1 MTSIH
6 QSNFDINEGFDD
18 AYDNIYELGYITSS
32 FEELNKD
39 QSQLEEDSDSTGSI
53 LQLLDEWSAIKVTL
67 ESDTKSTYDKK
78 QDIKDKSKF
87 PESHNS
93 ILSRANPEYLKSF
106 QNHVVYFDEGF
117 DKTDLEN
124 QSNFIETEYTNY
136 QNNYDTNTHNQD
148 SISQKIL
155 SAKSKNDYS
164 NNLKDIHP
172 EASLQIVAN
181 SFGYVNKTTYNDPD
195 STGSY
200 NKNTIDFDNK
210 YPTTNSQIYSQVD
223 AYTNNPK
230 RISKEIKIKSILV
243 NSSNRNKN
251 SITSSRDKDRKLAI
265 PPKNSFYDN
274 SATFLVDSSFQDRR
288 TGIFSSESSSNSFIK
303 SSSSESSS
311 VENSIIDAFD
321 EGFEDPVSISSG
333 NSSNETNKP
342 SFYNLKDFG
351 SKKHIFYSELDNLR
365 SGNIYRTKRSNNI
378 INNGQQNMNLGGQEI
393 HKHVDTNPT
402 YRHDG
407 PNDGRLAKIDTNYII
422 TSPKNSNRST
432 IKNKPSNLTRKSNL
446 EPNYKHHEIHSSFNH
461 NHSNRA
467 KSDIDQLVATE
478 SAFRKS
484 DFINKSISPSKGAGN
499 DPDFDSFGHKSNSH
513 QKESKPYVT
522 PDDLYMFSN
531 LFKIQ
536 PSKLSEQDVS
546 CIFNFINDKNIPT
559 QNRLEATMHLI
570 ENSEYLLPD
579 PRSSTRMSNYR
590 KTTRQ
595 NAIKALKSFCK
606 GKIGSKKN
614 SLTSQAQFYLG
625 SLYSVG
631 KYIDKSLEKA
641 FELYLSSSKLNH
653 PDAMYRTAVC
663 YEVGAGVKAN
673 HHRSLQYYR
682 KSAASGHTR
691 AMYKLGMILLDG
703 LLGTQAQP
711 REAINWL
718 KRAADNDTEKSSH
731 ALHELARCY
740 ESREIPGLINDLGYS
755 KELYTK
761 AAKMGFLPSIRRLAI
776 AYEYGE
782 LGCSYDPRKSI
793 GWNTRAAEQK
803 DPESELALSG
813 WYLTGAPPFL
823 EQNDYQAFLWAEKAA
838 KHGSVKAMCALGYYY
853 EFGIGTPKSIEDAKM
868 WYENSSSA
876 GYLYAK
882 KRLEQLIK
890 NGTSSKI
897 ELSKR
902 YSANERDECTIM

>member
-32 FEELNKD
+32 FEDLDKNK
-39 QSQLEEDSDSTGSI
+39 SLLEEDSDSTGSI
-53 LQLLDEWSAIKVTL
+53 SQLLDEWSAFEDTL
-67 ESDTKSTYDKK
+67 ESDTKLTYKKK
-78 QDIKDKSKF
+78 QDTKNKLKF
-87 PESHNS
+87 QENHNS
-93 ILSRANPEYLKSF
+93 ILNITNPEYLKSH
-106 QNHVVYFDEGF
+106 QNHVVYYDEGF
-117 DKTDLEN
+117 DKIDHEN
-124 QSNFIETEYTNY
+124 LSNFIETEYTSY
-136 QNNYDTNTHNQD
+136 QNNQDTNTQHED
-148 SISQKIL
+148 MISQAIL
-155 SAKSKNDYS
+155 SAKSNIDY
-164 NNLKDIHP
+164 NNSLKDINP
-172 EASLQIVAN
+172 EAALQFETNAFEYIGK
-181 SFGYVNKTTYNDPD
+181 STYNDPE
-195 STGSY
+195 SAGSY

-210 YPTTNSQIYSQVD
+210 YPNTKSQIYSQGEV
-223 AYTNNPK
+223 YPNTSNK
-230 RISKEIKIKSILV
+230 ITKEIPIKSILV

-251 SITSSRDKDRKLAI
+251 NVPLRREKERKLAI
-265 PPKNSFYDN
+265 PPKNIFYDN
-274 SATFLVDSSFQDRR
+274 SATFLVDSSFQERR
-288 TGIFSSESSSNSFIK
+288 TEIFRSESSSNSFSK
-303 SSSSESSS
+303 SSSSVSSP
-311 VENSIIDAFD
+311 VEDSLIDAFD
-321 EGFEDPVSISSG
+321 EGFEDPISISSG

-365 SGNIYRTKRSNNI
+365 SGNIYRTKGSNNI
-378 INNGQQNMNLGGQEI
+378 INIGHQNMNLGSQET
-393 HKHVDTNPT
+393 HKHLDTNPT
-402 YRHDG
+402 YQHDN
-407 PNDGRLAKIDTNYII
+407 PNDFRLTKIDANYIK
-422 TSPKNSNRST
+422 TSPKNNNQSA
-432 IKNKPSNLTRKSNL
+432 IKNKPSNITRKLNFKPNNKHYEVHSNL
-446 EPNYKHHEIHSSFNH
+446 NH

-467 KSDIDQLVATE
+467 KSDIDQLVTTE

-484 DFINKSISPSKGAGN
+484 DVIDNSISPRKGAGN
-499 DPDFDSFGHKSNSH
+499 DPDFDTFGHKPNSFRN
-513 QKESKPYVT
+513 ESKPYTT

-531 LFKIQ
+531 LFSIH
-536 PSKLSEQDVS
+536 PSKLSEKDVS
-546 CIFNFINDKNIPT
+546 CIFNFINDKNIPI
-559 QNRLEATMHLI
+559 QNRLEAAMHLI

-590 KTTRQ
+590 KTTQ
-595 NAIKALKSFCK
+595 QHAIKVLKSFCK

-673 HHRSLQYYR
+673 YHRSLQYYR

-703 LLGTQAQP
+703 LLGAQAQP

-761 AAKMGFLPSIRRLAI
+761 AAKLGFVPSIRRLAI
-776 AYEYGE
+776 AYEYSE

-793 GWNTRAAEQK
+793 GWYTRAAEQK

-823 EQNDYQAFLWAEKAA
+823 EQNDNQAFLWAEKAS

-876 GYLYAK
+876 GYSYGK

-890 NGTSSKI
+890 NGTSSKV